1 MLSAQN
7 RLHAERYVV
16 CIASLRQRLTPLSDF
31 IQVEATS
38 FEAKEEEA
46 RQVTPV
52 KYKDC
57 VQHSKMGGHLKTHGA
72 AVPVFEKHLP
82 WAHEPSCPLMQTSR
96 RLGCHWGLLS
106 QAASEQCIKVPWGD
120 YMQFIPSRSSSTM
133 RLTSKQSSL
142 ARRFL
147 RAHPLSL
154 GETL

>member
-1 MLSAQN
+1 MPVRGSH

-46 RQVTPV
+46 RQVTLV

-82 WAHEPSCPLMQTSR
+82 RAHEPSCPLVQTRR
-96 RLGCHWGLLS
+96 RLAVIG
-106 QAASEQCIKVPWGD
+106 ASSAKQHLNSA
-120 YMQFIPSRSSSTM
+120 SRYPGAITCSSFP
-133 RLTSKQSSL
+133 
-142 ARRFL
+142 ADH
-147 RAHPLSL
+147 RAP
-154 GETL
+154 